1 MVENRGQI
9 DAEGV
14 LIRALVPEWADLR
27 GQVAS
32 RGEIA
37 TRKEGLADRLVWEI
51 GQLPAGKS
59 ETMKPQLIA
68 SRGGNYDLDIDWT
81 LIPQKSV
88 ARVQVRNHDSTSRLR
103 DRMKWS
109 LENHKPTRFEF

>member
-1 MVENRGQI
+1 MIRQNADYEILVENRGQI

-37 TRKEGLADRLVWEI
+37 TRKEGSADRLVWEI
-51 GQLPAGKS
+51 GQLPAEIGDD
-59 ETMKPQLIA
+59 ETTA
-68 SRGGNYDLDIDWT
+68 N
-81 LIPQKSV
+81 
-88 ARVQVRNHDSTSRLR
+88 
-103 DRMKWS
+103 
-109 LENHKPTRFEF
+109 RFP